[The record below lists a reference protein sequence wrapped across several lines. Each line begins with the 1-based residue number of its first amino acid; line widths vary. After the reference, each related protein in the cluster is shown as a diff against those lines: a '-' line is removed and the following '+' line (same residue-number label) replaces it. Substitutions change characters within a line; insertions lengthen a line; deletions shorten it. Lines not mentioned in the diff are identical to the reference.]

1 MLRTETHFG
10 FPTQAGISRAGP
22 LPLVEICKPGSGEDL
37 QRQEGEDGS
46 GAGARSDAIHSYQE
60 MALVTDLLEEA
71 FARATQLPDDEQDA
85 FARRLMDELESERHW
100 SRSFETSQRQL
111 ANLAREALAEDLVG
125 RTEPLD
131 PDRLLHHAYI
141 LKCGPCG

>member
-1 MLRTETHFG
+1 M
-10 FPTQAGISRAGP
+10 
-22 LPLVEICKPGSGEDL
+22 
-37 QRQEGEDGS
+37 
-46 GAGARSDAIHSYQE
+46 
-60 MALVTDLLEEA
+60 TDLLEEA
-71 FARATQLPDDEQDA
+71 FARATRLPDDEQDA

-131 PDRLLHHAYI
+131 PDRLTASRVHPQVRAVRLAHQGSHI
-141 LKCGPCG
+141 LTNTRRREVNSRLGSPEMAGFNTSAEATEGGGGPDRWGGCQCSAH